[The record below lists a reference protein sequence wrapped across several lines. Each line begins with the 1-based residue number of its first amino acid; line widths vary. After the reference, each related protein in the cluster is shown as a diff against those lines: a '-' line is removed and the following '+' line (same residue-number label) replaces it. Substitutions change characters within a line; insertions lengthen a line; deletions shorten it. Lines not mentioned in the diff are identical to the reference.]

1 MNVLKCKLTVYFEDP
16 FWVGVFETF
25 SGGNL
30 KVAKVT
36 YGSEPNDQEIY
47 EFILKYYGRL
57 QFSPAVK
64 MKFKQRKKNP
74 KRLLKE
80 AKKQM
85 RDNGTGTKSMQALK
99 LQHEQQKQKRK
110 LQNIKQKRMNEKRM
124 FELKQQKKKEK
135 HKGH

>member
-1 MNVLKCKLTVYFEDP
+1 MNVGKCQLTVYFEEP

-25 SGGNL
+25 SDGML

-36 YGSEPNDQEIY
+36 FGNEPGDQEIY
-47 EFILKYYGRL
+47 EFVLKDYGRL

-64 MKFKQRKKNP
+64 VQFKQRKKNP

-85 RDNGTGTKSMQALK
+85 HDQGIGTKSQQALK
-99 LQHEQQKQKRK
+99 LQHEQQKRK
-110 LQNIKQKRMNEKRM
+110 
-124 FELKQQKKKEK
+124 
-135 HKGH
+135 

>member
-1 MNVLKCKLTVYFEDP
+1 MNVGKCQLTVYFEEP

-25 SGGNL
+25 SNGML

-36 YGSEPNDQEIY
+36 FGNEPGDQEIY
-47 EFILKYYGRL
+47 EFVLKDYGRL

-64 MKFKQRKKNP
+64 VQFKQRKKNP

-85 RDNGTGTKSMQALK
+85 HDQGIGTKSQQALK
-99 LQHEQQKQKRK
+99 LQHEQQKRKQK
-110 LQNIKQKRMNEKRM
+110 QQSIKQKQLLEKRM
-124 FELKQQKKKEK
+124 FALKQQKKKEK